1 MKKELEYGLIWFV
14 VRLIKLLPL
23 NLACRLAD
31 LIAFL
36 LYSVFSVRKQV
47 TLENLRRAFP
57 DWEFPRRYRTGK
69 DCYRFYARS
78 AVEWLKTDDILAKG
92 EVEIEGD
99 GEERLEKYVGDGAII
114 ATGHIG
120 YWELI
125 GVLIAHR
132 SGEIHA
138 YADEQSNPYS
148 QQMIDRNREKYN
160 ISTYNG
166 AAGIRKMVK
175 IAKSGK
181 PVGVVADQRPRGK
194 SLYVPFFNRYVQNT
208 RIPPLLARQ
217 TGAPVLPVIAVRSAA
232 DKISVFVEPPLETSL
247 KPPEKQDEI
256 ELISEYNSVLE
267 KYIRRFPEQYFWL
280 HRRWKNARGSVAGV
294 TDDD

>member
-1 MKKELEYGLIWFV
+1 MKKEFEYGLIWFV

-23 NLACRLAD
+23 SLARRLAD

-36 LYSVFSVRKQV
+36 LYNILSVRKQV

-57 DWEFPRRYRTGK
+57 DWDFPRRYQTGK

-92 EVEIEGD
+92 EVEVEGD
-99 GEERLEKYVGDGAII
+99 GAARLNKYAAEGAII

-125 GVLIAHR
+125 GVLIAR
-132 SGEIHA
+132 RFGEINV

-148 QQMIDRNREKYN
+148 QKMINRNRGKYN
-160 ISTYNG
+160 ISTYTG
-166 AAGIRKMVK
+166 GSGVRQLVKAANK
-175 IAKSGK
+175 GK

-208 RIPPLLARQ
+208 RIPALLARQ
-217 TGAPVLPVIAVRSAA
+217 TGLPVLPVFAIRTAA
-232 DKISVFVEPPLETSL
+232 DRISVFVEPPLETSL
-247 KPPEKQDEI
+247 EPPGEQDEI

-267 KYIRRFPEQYFWL
+267 KYIKRYPEQYFWL

-294 TDDD
+294 K